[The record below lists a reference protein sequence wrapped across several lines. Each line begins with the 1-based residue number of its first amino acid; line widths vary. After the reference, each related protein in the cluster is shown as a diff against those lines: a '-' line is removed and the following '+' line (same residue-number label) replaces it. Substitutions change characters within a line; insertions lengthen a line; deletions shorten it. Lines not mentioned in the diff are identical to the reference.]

1 MRQDERVDIGE
12 EEPLDRSTDTARIEA
27 RTPFPTV
34 LMHRPTVYVTAITV
48 LALALGFILLGDKS
62 FWLDEGYSF
71 AYAQSDWSGLWKVIS
86 TSQANMSLYYVL
98 LHPWL
103 GIGTGEFA
111 IRALSVLFVAGTIPL
126 LYALGRR
133 LLGDLPALLACLLF
147 AVNSFAIRYAQE
159 ARGYSLAVFLSVLS
173 TLLFVRAIDRPSF
186 GRWAAYA
193 FVGGVAAYAH
203 FFMAFVLAAHLAALL
218 FLGSRRPRVRHLIA
232 VYAAVAA
239 LVSPLVLF
247 VFTRSKG
254 QISWI
259 PRPTPTSLIRA
270 FEDLSGGLGPWLP
283 LAYFVVGT
291 AGAVA
296 AWRALRAGR
305 LQPWHAVLVAAWF
318 LIPVLGSFV
327 LSFAKPIFISKYLIV
342 ALPALALGVGFGLA
356 TLPSKGAVVGAT
368 VVVVA
373 LSAVGLTRWYSGYEK
388 DDWRGA
394 ARFLVDGARPG
405 DGIVVVPTRVRKA
418 LEYYVVERLGKAG
431 DAPEPIYPPQEW
443 GRYSTQAP
451 KGPNFE
457 DYLRAQTSGYA
468 RVWLVLSKGSPE
480 LRHSAARALSADF
493 ALAARRDFT
502 HVKVRLYEGGRGP

>member
-12 EEPLDRSTDTARIEA
+12 EELSDRSTDTARIEA
-27 RTPFPTV
+27 RTLFPTV
-34 LMHRPTVYVTAITV
+34 LSHRPTIYVTAITI

-218 FLGSRRPRVRHLIA
+218 FLGSRRHRVLTLFT
-232 VYAAVAA
+232 VYSAIAA
-239 LVSPLVLF
+239 LVSPLILF
-247 VFTRSKG
+247 VLTRSKG

-259 PRPTPTSLIRA
+259 PRPTPTGLIRA
-270 FEDLSGGLGPWLP
+270 FEDLSGGVSPWLP
-283 LAYFVVGT
+283 LVYLAAGG

-318 LIPVLGSFV
+318 VIPVLGSFV
-327 LSFAKPIFISKYLIV
+327 LSFAKPIFVSKYLIV
-342 ALPALALGVGFGLA
+342 GLPALTLGVGFGLA

-368 VVVVA
+368 AVVVA
-373 LSAVGLTRWYSGYEK
+373 LSAVGLVSWYSGYEN
-388 DDWRGA
+388 DDWRGV
-394 ARFLVDGARPG
+394 ARFVVESARPG
-405 DGIVVVPTRVRKA
+405 DGLIVVPSRVRKP
-418 LEYYVVERLGKAG
+418 LEYYVVERMGEAG
-431 DAPEPIYPPQEW
+431 TAPEPVYPPQSW
-443 GRYSTQAP
+443 GSYATKAP
-451 KGPNFE
+451 KGSTFAA
-457 DYLRAQTSGYA
+457 DLRDGAAGYE
-468 RVWLVLSKGSPE
+468 RIWLVLSRGSKE
-480 LRHSAARALSADF
+480 LRQGAVETLSTDF
-493 ALAARRDFT
+493 VVSVRRDFT
-502 HVKVRLYEGGRGP
+502 HIKVRLYDAR